1 MIGRSPQCNSRWG
14 RQPFTI
20 LGNSLQQQTI
30 VRFLLRL
37 VGSQG
42 LGAGRLGR
50 ALADTR
56 IHGTTKRQVAAMFAE
71 ERAALQPL
79 PLEPFR
85 YYRFGVRTVHLDGC
99 VEVEAAYYST
109 PPGWIGQRVHVQWTD
124 GLVRCSCEDRA
135 APARARPRAGSSP

>member
-1 MIGRSPQCNSRWG
+1 
-14 RQPFTI
+14 
-20 LGNSLQQQTI
+20 
-30 VRFLLRL
+30 
-37 VGSQG
+37 
-42 LGAGRLGR
+42 
-50 ALADTR
+50 
-56 IHGTTKRQVAAMFAE
+56 MFAE

-124 GLVRCSCEDRA
+124 GLVRLLVRRPGSSCASTSARRLVALTTQRGA
-135 APARARPRAGSSP
+135 AACRAR